1 MDISISA
8 IMGAIVFA
16 AFVLGLAQSIGS
28 LPFILIVVFVV
39 GLMAFDT
46 VQVIKEARI
55 SEKFKSSSK

>member
-8 IMGAIVFA
+8 ILGAIVFA